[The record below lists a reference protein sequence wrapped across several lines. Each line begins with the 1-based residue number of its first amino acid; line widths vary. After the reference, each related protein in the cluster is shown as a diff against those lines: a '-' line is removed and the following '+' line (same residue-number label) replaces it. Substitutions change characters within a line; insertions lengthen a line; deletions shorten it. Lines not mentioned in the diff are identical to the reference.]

1 MAALTVIPL
10 VGTLGI
16 LFIGFNVMII
26 ILLILTIV
34 FGAIR
39 LVKKKFTK
47 TFIILLIL
55 TIILAFIDYK
65 FINNFVNYDKIQKQE
80 QIKEEGEE
88 LIAIK
93 DYNYNKVE
101 QYLNNGWNPNETTKA
116 IYYAIKYNPD
126 ENKEKDEWSILELL
140 LKNGANPDVQIY
152 EKPQGVNTP
161 LTYTTECGYYGATK
175 LLLEN
180 GADPNYQES
189 NMNKNGLLALRFY
202 NNDKAAET
210 LQLLLDYGTDLDI
223 RTDVGY
229 GVDESGREKLKNFKD
244 DYSKVKENVPD
255 YDDIVKII
263 SNLKMTK
270 ISINKP
276 FIF

>member
-34 FGAIR
+34 FGVIR